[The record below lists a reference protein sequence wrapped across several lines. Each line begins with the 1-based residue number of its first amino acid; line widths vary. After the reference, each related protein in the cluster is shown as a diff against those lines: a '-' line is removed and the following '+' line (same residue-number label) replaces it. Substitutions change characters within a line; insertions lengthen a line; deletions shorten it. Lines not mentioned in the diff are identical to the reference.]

1 MKTKFYHL
9 FADGVDS
16 KGVKHTVMVVGK
28 FTQSYVKS
36 PVTENVKVEVKPNSF
51 VKGELSFKRKQ
62 LHRSLTVG
70 VAICNPADKFDEEI
84 GIKLAKKRIEKGEDA
99 GTVET
104 NDVTMLTKDLI
115 LAELQCKLDFITK
128 NIDKYIGQ

>member
-16 KGVKHTVMVVGK
+16 NGVKHTVMVVGK

-36 PVTENVKVEVKPNSF
+36 PVIENVKVEVKPNSF
-51 VKGELSFKRKQ
+51 VKGELNFKRKQ

-70 VAICNPADKFDEEI
+70 VAICNPVDKFDEEI
-84 GIKLAKKRIEKGEDA
+84 GIKLAKKRIEKGEDS

-128 NIDKYIGQ
+128 NIDKYISQ

>member
-16 KGVKHTVMVVGK
+16 NGVNHTVMVVGK
-28 FTQSYVKS
+28 FTQSYVKT
-36 PVTENVKVEVKPNSF
+36 PVIENVKVEVKPNSF
-51 VKGELSFKRKQ
+51 VKGELNFKRKQ

-70 VAICNPADKFDEEI
+70 VAICNPYDKFDEEI
-84 GIKLAKKRIEKGEDA
+84 GIKLAKKRIEKGEDS

>member
-16 KGVKHTVMVVGK
+16 NGVKHTVMVVGK

-36 PVTENVKVEVKPNSF
+36 PVIENVKVEVKPNSF

-62 LHRSLTVG
+62 LNRSLTVG

-84 GIKLAKKRIEKGEDA
+84 GIKLAKKRIEKGEDS